1 MTNSELTRQVLDAV
15 RGKDAAIQQI
25 ASALLS
31 KDETQIKRV
40 FADVV
45 GVMLTD
51 DQTNT
56 IIVEYST
63 SEAIAAST

>member
-31 KDETQIKRV
+31 KDEKRIKLV
-40 FADVV
+40 FAEVA

-51 DQTNT
+51 DQTET
-56 IIVEYST
+56 ILVEYST
-63 SEAIAAST
+63 TDAIAAST

>member
-1 MTNSELTRQVLDAV
+1 MTNSKLTRQVLDAV

-31 KDETQIKRV
+31 KDETRIKLA
-40 FADVV
+40 FAEIA

-51 DQTNT
+51 DQTET
-56 IIVEYST
+56 ILVEYST
-63 SEAIAAST
+63 AEAIAAST